1 MDMSNLKKTIIRHEG
16 KKKKLYKC
24 TADKWTIGVGHNIE
38 DNGLSEAAIQF
49 IFEEDLSTS
58 IAECQRNIIGW
69 DEMPSPVQEAL
80 VNLVFNMGINR
91 LMQFKKTLGYLRNG
105 EFGEAAEE
113 LLDSRYARQVPTRAQ
128 EVSDMIRSCE

>member
-16 KKKKLYKC
+16 KKLYKC
-24 TADKWTIGVGHNIE
+24 SSDKWTIGVGHNIE
-38 DNGLSEAAIQF
+38 DNGFSEAAIQF

-69 DEMPSPVQEAL
+69 DEMPSPAQEAL

>member
-1 MDMSNLKKTIIRHEG
+1 MDMSNLKKTLIRHEG

-24 TADKWTIGVGHNIE
+24 TADKWTIGVGHNIQ

-49 IFEEDLSTS
+49 IFEEDLSTA

-80 VNLVFNMGINR
+80 VNLTFNMGIKR
-91 LMQFKKTLGYLRNG
+91 LMQFKKTLGYLRNA
-105 EFGEAAEE
+105 EWLEAADE
-113 LLDSRYARQVPTRAQ
+113 LLDSRYARQVPTRAE
-128 EVSDMIRSCE
+128 EVSDMIRSVA